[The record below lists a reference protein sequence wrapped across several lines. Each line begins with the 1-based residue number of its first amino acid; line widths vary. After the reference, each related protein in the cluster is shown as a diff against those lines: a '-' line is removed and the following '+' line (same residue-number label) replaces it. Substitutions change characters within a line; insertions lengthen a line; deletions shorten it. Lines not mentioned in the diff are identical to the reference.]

1 MRRHGLGAFA
11 AGALIVAALLV
22 GPVAAQDNYPTR
34 PVRWVVP
41 FPAGGP
47 TDTLSRILT
56 GKLAERWGQSVVV
69 ENKGG
74 ASGAIGTDFVAKSAP
89 DGYTVMLGTQSTN
102 ASNMLFFPNLPYD
115 PIKDFQPLTL
125 IGTAC
130 MALVTAPTVPANTAK
145 EFVDWVKKQDGGVS
159 YASAATGSSQHV
171 AAELL
176 TKRAGLNATHVPYR
190 GSSAAMPDLMSGRVA
205 FMFDNLPSALPQARA
220 GKVKALA
227 QTCAT
232 RSPSAPDLPT
242 MEEAGFPDF
251 AIEGW
256 YGIFAPARTPRPIVD
271 KLSADINKVLK
282 EPESMERWK
291 TLGFDPIGTT
301 PEAFAERQ
309 KADLAYWKRMI
320 DYTGIKVE

>member
-1 MRRHGLGAFA
+1 MVGRGSRVLLAGFVASLGLLA
-11 AGALIVAALLV
+11 AAAM
-22 GPVAAQDNYPTR
+22 AQDAYPNR
-34 PVRWVVP
+34 AVRWVVP
-41 FPAGGP
+41 FPPGGP

-56 GKLAERWGQSVVV
+56 ARLSEIWGQSVVV

-74 ASGAIGTDFVAKSAP
+74 ASGAIGTDIVAKAQP
-89 DGYTVMLGTQSTN
+89 DGYTLMLGTQTTN

-130 MALVTAPTVPANTAK
+130 MALVTSPDVPANTPK
-145 EFVDWVKKQDGGVS
+145 ELVEWIRKQDNAT
-159 YASAATGSSQHV
+159 YASAAPGSSQHV

-176 TKRAGLNATHVPYR
+176 VKRAGIKATHVPYR
-190 GSSAAMPDLMSGRVA
+190 GSSAALPDLMSGRVT
-205 FMFDNLPSALPQARA
+205 FMFDNLPSALPQAKA
-220 GKVKALA
+220 GKVKTLA

-256 YGIFAPARTPRPIVD
+256 YGIFAPAKTPRPIVD
-271 KLSADINKVLK
+271 KLASDINKVLM
-282 EPESMERWK
+282 EPASLERWK

-309 KADLAYWKRMI
+309 KADLAYWKKMI

>member
-1 MRRHGLGAFA
+1 MLRRKLGLLGMVVAAVA
-11 AGALIVAALLV
+11 AGGSGA
-22 GPVAAQDNYPTR
+22 GAQDAYPTK
-34 PVRWVVP
+34 PVRWIVP

-56 GKLAERWGQSVVV
+56 AKLAEYWGQGVVV

-74 ASGAIGTDFVAKSAP
+74 AAGAIGTEVAAKAAP
-89 DGYTVMLGTQSTN
+89 DGYTLILGTQSTHG
-102 ASNMLFFPNLPYD
+102 SNQIFYPNLPYD
-115 PIKDFQPLTL
+115 PIRDFQPLSL

-130 MALVTAPTVPANTAK
+130 MALVTAPTVPANTPQ
-145 EFVDWVKKQDGGVS
+145 EFVAWLKQQPSVA
-159 YASAATGSSQHV
+159 YASAAAGSSQHV
-171 AAELL
+171 AAELMM
-176 TKRAGLNATHVPYR
+176 KRSGIAATHVPYR
-190 GSSAAMPDLMSGRVA
+190 GSAAAMPDLMSGRVA

-232 RSPSAPDLPT
+232 RSPSAPDMPT

-271 KLSADINKVLK
+271 KLSADINRALR
-282 EPESMERWK
+282 EPDSLERWK
-291 TLGFDPIGTT
+291 SLGFDPIGST
-301 PEAFAERQ
+301 PEEFATRQ

>member
-1 MRRHGLGAFA
+1 MRLRLCGLSIA
-11 AGALIVAALLV
+11 ILLACV
-22 GPVAAQDNYPTR
+22 GTAAAQDAYPSR
-34 PVRWVVP
+34 PVRWIVP
-41 FPAGGP
+41 FVAGGP

-56 GKLAERWGQSVVV
+56 ARLGEIWGQSVVV

-74 ASGAIGTDFVAKSAP
+74 ASGAIGTDLVAKATP

-102 ASNMLFFPNLPYD
+102 ASNILFFPNLPYD
-115 PIKDFQPLTL
+115 PIRDFQPLTL

-130 MALVTAPTVPANTAK
+130 MALVIPPSVPANTAK
-145 EFVDWVKKQDGGVS
+145 EFVDWVKKQDGGVA
-159 YASAATGSSQHV
+159 YASAAPGSSQHV

-176 TKRAGLNATHVPYR
+176 VKRTGIKATHVPYR
-190 GSSAAMPDLMSGRVA
+190 GSAAAMPDLMSGRIA
-205 FMFDNLPSALPQARA
+205 YMFDNLPSALPQARA

-227 QTCAT
+227 QTCAR

-256 YGIFAPARTPRPIVD
+256 YGIFAPAKTPRPIVD
-271 KLSADINKVLK
+271 KLSADINKVLM
-282 EPESMERWK
+282 EPASLERWK

-320 DYTGIKVE
+320 DDTGIKVE

>member
-1 MRRHGLGAFA
+1 MRLRLYGLSIAILLA
-11 AGALIVAALLV
+11 CAGTA
-22 GPVAAQDNYPTR
+22 AAQESYPNR
-34 PVRWVVP
+34 PVRWIVP
-41 FPAGGP
+41 FVAGGP

-56 GKLAERWGQSVVV
+56 ARLGEIWGQSVVV

-74 ASGAIGTDFVAKSAP
+74 ASGAIGADLVAKAAP

-102 ASNMLFFPNLPYD
+102 ASNILFFPNLPYD

-130 MALVTAPTVPANTAK
+130 MALVIPPSVPANTAK
-145 EFVDWVKKQDGGVS
+145 EFVDWVKKQDGGVA
-159 YASAATGSSQHV
+159 YASAAPGSSQHV

-176 TKRAGLNATHVPYR
+176 VKRTGIKATHVPYR
-190 GSSAAMPDLMSGRVA
+190 GSAAAMPDLMSGRIA
-205 FMFDNLPSALPQARA
+205 YMFDNLPSALPQARA

-227 QTCAT
+227 QTCAK

-271 KLSADINKVLK
+271 KLSADINKVLM
-282 EPESMERWK
+282 EPASLERWK

-320 DYTGIKVE
+320 DDTGIKVE

>member
-1 MRRHGLGAFA
+1 MVPRGVFLLIAGLVAA
-11 AGALIVAALLV
+11 AGPAVA
-22 GPVAAQDNYPTR
+22 QESYPNRT
-34 PVRWVVP
+34 VRWVVP
-41 FPAGGP
+41 FAAGGP
-47 TDTLSRILT
+47 TDTLSRILVARL
-56 GKLAERWGQSVVV
+56 GEMWGQSVVV

-74 ASGAIGTDFVAKSAP
+74 ASGAIGTDFVAKSQP
-89 DGYTVMLGTQSTN
+89 DGYTLMLGTQSTN
-102 ASNMLFFPNLPYD
+102 GSNMIFFPNLPYD

-130 MALVTAPTVPANTAK
+130 MALVTAPSVPVNTAK
-145 EFVDWVKKQDGGVS
+145 GLVEWAKKQDGGVS
-159 YASAATGSSQHV
+159 YASAATGSSQHI

-176 TKRAGLNATHVPYR
+176 VKRAGIKATHVPYR
-190 GSSAAMPDLMSGRVA
+190 GSAAAMPDLMSGRVA
-205 FMFDNLPSALPQARA
+205 FMFDNLPSALPAARA

-256 YGIFAPARTPRPIVD
+256 YGIFAPAKTPRPIVD

-282 EPESMERWK
+282 EPASMEKWQ

-301 PEAFAERQ
+301 PDAFAERQ
-309 KADLAYWKRMI
+309 KADLAYWKKMI

>member
-1 MRRHGLGAFA
+1 MLRRKLAVLGM
-11 AGALIVAALLV
+11 IVAALAV
-22 GPVAAQDNYPTR
+22 GGAARAQEAFPTK
-34 PVRWVVP
+34 PVRWIVP

-56 GKLAERWGQSVVV
+56 ARLAEYWGQGVVV

-74 ASGAIGTDFVAKSAP
+74 AAGAIGTEVAAKAAP
-89 DGYTVMLGTQSTN
+89 DGYTLILGTQSTHG
-102 ASNMLFFPNLPYD
+102 SNQIFYPNLPYD
-115 PIKDFQPLTL
+115 PIRDFQPLSL

-130 MALVTAPTVPANTAK
+130 MALVTAPNVPANTPQ
-145 EFVDWVKKQDGGVS
+145 EFVAWLKTQPSVA
-159 YASAATGSSQHV
+159 YASAAAGSSQHV
-171 AAELL
+171 AAELMM
-176 TKRAGLNATHVPYR
+176 KRSGIAATHVPYR
-190 GSSAAMPDLMSGRVA
+190 GSAAAMPDLMSGRVA

-232 RSPSAPDLPT
+232 RSPSAPDMPT
-242 MEEAGFPDF
+242 MEESGFPDF

-271 KLSADINKVLK
+271 KLSADINRALR

-291 TLGFDPIGTT
+291 TLGFDPIGST
-301 PEAFAERQ
+301 PEVFAERQ

>member
-1 MRRHGLGAFA
+1 MLRRGFCSSMASLVVLAGLM
-11 AGALIVAALLV
+11 VAPAT
-22 GPVAAQDNYPTR
+22 AQEIYPSRT
-34 PVRWVVP
+34 VRWVVP
-41 FPAGGP
+41 FPAAGP

-56 GKLAERWGQSVVV
+56 ARLSEIWGQGVVV

-74 ASGAIGTDFVAKSAP
+74 ASGAIGTDFTAKSVP

-102 ASNMLFFPNLPYD
+102 GSNMIFFPNLPYD

-130 MALVTAPTVPANTAK
+130 MALVTAPSVPANTPK
-145 EFVDWVKKQDGGVS
+145 EFVEWIKKQDGGVS
-159 YASAATGSSQHV
+159 YASAATGSSQHI

-176 TKRAGLNATHVPYR
+176 VKRAGLNATHVPYR

-205 FMFDNLPSALPQARA
+205 FMFDNLPSALPQAKA
-220 GKVKALA
+220 GKIKALA

-256 YGIFAPARTPRPIVD
+256 YGIFAPAKTPRPIVD
-271 KLSADINKVLK
+271 KLSTDINKVLK
-282 EPESMERWK
+282 EPASLERWK

-301 PEAFAERQ
+301 PDAFAERQ
-309 KADLAYWKRMI
+309 KGDLAYWTKMI

>member
-1 MRRHGLGAFA
+1 MGRWRIWICLASLVALA
-11 AGALIVAALLV
+11 ALVAA
-22 GPVAAQDNYPTR
+22 PVAAQDAYPNR

-47 TDTLSRILT
+47 TDTLSRILA
-56 GKLAERWGQSVVV
+56 GKLAEQWGQSVVV

-74 ASGAIGTDFVAKSAP
+74 ASGAIGSDFAAKSQP
-89 DGYTVMLGTQSTN
+89 DGYTLILGTQSTHG
-102 ASNMLFFPNLPYD
+102 SNLIFFPNLPYD

-130 MALVTAPTVPANTAK
+130 MALVTAPSVPANTPK
-145 EFVDWVKKQDGGVS
+145 ELVEWIRKQDGGVN
-159 YASAATGSSQHV
+159 YASAAPGSSQHV

-176 TKRAGLNATHVPYR
+176 VKRAGIKATHVPYR
-190 GSSAAMPDLMSGRVA
+190 GSSAAMPDLMTGRVT

-282 EPESMERWK
+282 EPDSMERWK
-291 TLGFDPIGTT
+291 SLGFDPIGNT

>member
-1 MRRHGLGAFA
+1 MRLRLFGLSFA
-11 AGALIVAALLV
+11 VLSALV
-22 GPVAAQDNYPTR
+22 GTAAAQDSYPSR
-34 PVRWVVP
+34 PVRWIVP
-41 FPAGGP
+41 FVAGGP

-56 GKLAERWGQSVVV
+56 ARLAEMWGQSVVV
-69 ENKGG
+69 DNKGG
-74 ASGAIGTDFVAKSAP
+74 ASGAIGADLVAKAAP

-102 ASNMLFFPNLPYD
+102 ASNVLFFPNLPYD

-130 MALVTAPTVPANTAK
+130 MALVIPPSVPANTAK
-145 EFVDWVKKQDGGVS
+145 EFVDWVKKQDGGVA
-159 YASAATGSSQHV
+159 YASAAPGSSQHV

-176 TKRAGLNATHVPYR
+176 VKRTGIKATHVPYR
-190 GSSAAMPDLMSGRVA
+190 GSAAAMPDLMSGRIA
-205 FMFDNLPSALPQARA
+205 YMFDNLPSALPQARA

-227 QTCAT
+227 QTCAK

-271 KLSADINKVLK
+271 KLSADINKVLM
-282 EPESMERWK
+282 EPASLERWK

-320 DYTGIKVE
+320 DDTGIKVE

>member
-1 MRRHGLGAFA
+1 MLRRKLGILGLVMVAVVGGGAA
-11 AGALIVAALLV
+11 AR
-22 GPVAAQDNYPTR
+22 AQDGYPNR

-47 TDTLSRILT
+47 TDTLSRILAA
-56 GKLAERWGQSVVV
+56 KLAEIWGQSVVV

-74 ASGAIGTDFVAKSAP
+74 AAGAIGTDFTAKAAP
-89 DGYTVMLGTQSTN
+89 DGYTLMLGTQSTHG
-102 ASNMLFFPNLPYD
+102 SNLIFYPNLPYD
-115 PIKDFQPLTL
+115 PIRDFQPLSL

-130 MALVTAPTVPANTAK
+130 MALVTAPNVPASTPK
-145 EFVDWVKKQDGGVS
+145 EFVAWLKAQPSVA
-159 YASAATGSSQHV
+159 YASAAAGSSQHV
-171 AAELL
+171 AAELMM
-176 TKRAGLNATHVPYR
+176 KRAGIAATHVPYR
-190 GSSAAMPDLMSGRVA
+190 GSAAAMPDLMSGRVA

-227 QTCAT
+227 QTCAK

-242 MEEAGFPDF
+242 MEESGFPDF

-271 KLSADINKVLK
+271 KLSADINKALR
-282 EPESMERWK
+282 EPDSMERWK
-291 TLGFDPIGTT
+291 TLGFDPIGST
-301 PEAFAERQ
+301 PEVFAERQ

>member
-1 MRRHGLGAFA
+1 MLRRKLVGLGMV
-11 AGALIVAALLV
+11 VAALVV
-22 GPVAAQDNYPTR
+22 GAGAQAQDAYPNK
-34 PVRWVVP
+34 PVRWIVP

-56 GKLAERWGQSVVV
+56 ARLAEYWNQGVVV

-74 ASGAIGTDFVAKSAP
+74 AAGAIGTDFAAKAAP
-89 DGYTVMLGTQSTN
+89 DGYTLILGTQSTHG
-102 ASNMLFFPNLPYD
+102 SNKIFYPNLPYD
-115 PIKDFQPLTL
+115 PITDFQPLSL

-130 MALVTAPTVPANTAK
+130 MALVTAPNVPANTPK
-145 EFVDWVKKQDGGVS
+145 EFVAWLKAQPSVA

-171 AAELL
+171 AAELMM
-176 TKRAGLNATHVPYR
+176 KRSGIAATHVPYR
-190 GSSAAMPDLMSGRVA
+190 GSAAAMPDLMSGRVA

-242 MEEAGFPDF
+242 MEESGFPDF

-271 KLSADINKVLK
+271 KLSADINRALR

-291 TLGFDPIGTT
+291 TLGFDPIGST

-320 DYTGIKVE
+320 DDTGIKVE

>member
-1 MRRHGLGAFA
+1 MPRWRIWIGLASLVA
-11 AGALIVAALLV
+11 LAGPA
-22 GPVAAQDNYPTR
+22 AAQDAYPSR

-47 TDTLSRILT
+47 TDTLSRILAA
-56 GKLAERWGQSVVV
+56 KLAEQWGQSIVV

-74 ASGAIGTDFVAKSAP
+74 ASGAIGSDFAAKSQP
-89 DGYTVMLGTQSTN
+89 DDGYTLILGTQSTHG
-102 ASNMLFFPNLPYD
+102 SNLIFFPNLPYD

-130 MALVTAPTVPANTAK
+130 MALVTPTSVPADTPK
-145 EFVDWVKKQDGGVS
+145 ELVEWIRKQDGGVN
-159 YASAATGSSQHV
+159 YASAATGSSQHI

-176 TKRAGLNATHVPYR
+176 VKRAGIKATHVPYR
-190 GSSAAMPDLMSGRVA
+190 GSSAAMPDLMSGRVT

-227 QTCAT
+227 QTCAV

-256 YGIFAPARTPRPIVD
+256 YGIFAPAKTPRPIVD
-271 KLSADINKVLK
+271 KLSADINKALK
-282 EPESMERWK
+282 EPDSMERWK
-291 TLGFDPIGTT
+291 SLGFDPIGST

>member
-1 MRRHGLGAFA
+1 MVRRFIWVWIAGLVVM
-11 AGALIVAALLV
+11 AGQAT
-22 GPVAAQDNYPTR
+22 AQEPYPNRT
-34 PVRWVVP
+34 VRWVVP

-47 TDTLSRILT
+47 TDTLSRILVARL
-56 GKLAERWGQSVVV
+56 GEIWGQSVVV

-74 ASGAIGTDFVAKSAP
+74 ASGAIGTDFTAKSPP
-89 DGYTVMLGTQSTN
+89 DGYTLMLGTQSTN
-102 ASNMLFFPNLPYD
+102 ASNMIFFPNLPYD

-130 MALVTAPTVPANTAK
+130 MALVTAPTVPVNTPQELVEWA
-145 EFVDWVKKQDGGVS
+145 KKQDGGVS
-159 YASAATGSSQHV
+159 YASAAPGSSQHV
-171 AAELL
+171 AAELMVR
-176 TKRAGLNATHVPYR
+176 RAGMKATHIPYR

-205 FMFDNLPSALPQARA
+205 FMFDNLPSALPAARA

-256 YGIFAPARTPRPIVD
+256 YGIFAPARTPKPIVD
-271 KLSADINKVLK
+271 KLSANINKVLK
-282 EPESMERWK
+282 EPESMEKWK

-309 KADLAYWKRMI
+309 KADLAYWKKMI

>member
-1 MRRHGLGAFA
+1 MVRRGVCL
-11 AGALIVAALLV
+11 LIVGLV
-22 GPVAAQDNYPTR
+22 AVAAPAMAQDAYPNRT
-34 PVRWVVP
+34 VRWVVP

-47 TDTLSRILT
+47 TDTLSRILVARL
-56 GKLAERWGQSVVV
+56 GEMWRQSVVV

-74 ASGAIGTDFVAKSAP
+74 ASGAIGTDFVAKSQP
-89 DGYTVMLGTQSTN
+89 DGYTLMLGTQSTN

-130 MALVTAPTVPANTAK
+130 MALVTAPSVPANTAK
-145 EFVDWVKKQDGGVS
+145 ELVEWAKKQDGGVS

-176 TKRAGLNATHVPYR
+176 VKRAGIKATHIPYR

-205 FMFDNLPSALPQARA
+205 FMFDNLPSALPAARA

-256 YGIFAPARTPRPIVD
+256 YGIFAPAKTPRPIVD
-271 KLSADINKVLK
+271 KLSADINKVLR
-282 EPESMERWK
+282 EPESMAKWK

-301 PEAFAERQ
+301 SEAFAERQ
-309 KADLAYWKRMI
+309 KADLAYWKKMI

>member
-1 MRRHGLGAFA
+1 MVRRFICVWIAGLVVL
-11 AGALIVAALLV
+11 AGQAT
-22 GPVAAQDNYPTR
+22 AQEPYPNRT
-34 PVRWVVP
+34 VRWVVP

-47 TDTLSRILT
+47 TDTLSRILVAR
-56 GKLAERWGQSVVV
+56 LAEMWGQSVVV

-74 ASGAIGTDFVAKSAP
+74 ASGAIGTDFTAKSP
-89 DGYTVMLGTQSTN
+89 SDGYTLMLGTQSTN
-102 ASNMLFFPNLPYD
+102 ASNMIFFPNLPYD

-130 MALVTAPTVPANTAK
+130 MALVVAPSVPASTPKELVEWAK
-145 EFVDWVKKQDGGVS
+145 TQPGGIS
-159 YASAATGSSQHV
+159 YASAAPGSSQHV
-171 AAELL
+171 AAELMV
-176 TKRAGLNATHVPYR
+176 KRAGMQATHVPYR

-205 FMFDNLPSALPQARA
+205 FMFDNLPSALPAAKA

-242 MEEAGFPDF
+242 MEESGFPDF

-256 YGIFAPARTPRPIVD
+256 YGIFAPARTPKPIVD

-282 EPESMERWK
+282 EPGSMEKWK

>member
-1 MRRHGLGAFA
+1 MLRRSVSLLIAGLVAV
-11 AGALIVAALLV
+11 AGPAVAEDA
-22 GPVAAQDNYPTR
+22 YPNRT
-34 PVRWVVP
+34 VRWVVP

-47 TDTLSRILT
+47 TDTLSRILVARL
-56 GKLAERWGQSVVV
+56 GEIWGQSVVV

-74 ASGAIGTDFVAKSAP
+74 AAGAIGTDFAAKSTP
-89 DGYTVMLGTQSTN
+89 DGYTLILGTQSTHG
-102 ASNMLFFPNLPYD
+102 SNMIFYPKLPYD
-115 PIKDFQPLTL
+115 PIKDFQPLSL

-130 MALVTAPTVPANTAK
+130 MALVTAPTVPATTAK
-145 EFVDWVKKQDGGVS
+145 EFVEWMKKQDAVA

-171 AAELL
+171 AAELFA
-176 TKRAGLNATHVPYR
+176 KRTGIKATHVPYR

-205 FMFDNLPSALPQARA
+205 YMFDNLPSALPQARA

-256 YGIFAPARTPRPIVD
+256 YGIFAPARTPRAIVD
-271 KLSADINKVLK
+271 KLSADINRVLM
-282 EPESMERWK
+282 EPASLEKWK

-320 DYTGIKVE
+320 DDTGIKVE

>member
-1 MRRHGLGAFA
+1 MRMGRWLAIALAVLLAGNAAAQTYPDRPIKVVNGFAPGGGTDLLLRTLLPKLGEMLGQQLIIDYRPG
-11 AGALIVAALLV
+11 AGA
-22 GPVAAQDNYPTR
+22 N
-34 PVRWVVP
+34 
-41 FPAGGP
+41 
-47 TDTLSRILT
+47 
-56 GKLAERWGQSVVV
+56 LAM
-69 ENKGG
+69 
-74 ASGAIGTDFVAKSAP
+74 DLVAKAAP

-102 ASNMLFFPNLPYD
+102 GSNLIFFPNLPYD

-130 MALVTAPTVPANTAK
+130 MALVIAPSIPANTAK
-145 EFVDWVKKQDGGVS
+145 EFVDWARKQDGGVA
-159 YASAATGSSQHV
+159 YASAAPGSSQHV

-176 TKRAGLNATHVPYR
+176 VKRTGIKATHVPYR
-190 GSSAAMPDLMSGRVA
+190 GSAAAMPDLMSGRIA
-205 FMFDNLPSALPQARA
+205 YMFDNLPSALPQARA

-227 QTCAT
+227 QTCAK

-256 YGIFAPARTPRPIVD
+256 YGILAPAKTPRPIVD
-271 KLSADINKVLK
+271 KLSADINKVLM
-282 EPESMERWK
+282 EPASLERWK

-320 DYTGIKVE
+320 DDTGIKVE

>member
-1 MRRHGLGAFA
+1 
-11 AGALIVAALLV
+11 VA
-22 GPVAAQDNYPTR
+22 P
-34 PVRWVVP
+34 
-41 FPAGGP
+41 
-47 TDTLSRILT
+47 S
-56 GKLAERWGQSVVV
+56 
-69 ENKGG
+69 
-74 ASGAIGTDFVAKSAP
+74 
-89 DGYTVMLGTQSTN
+89 
-102 ASNMLFFPNLPYD
+102 
-115 PIKDFQPLTL
+115 
-125 IGTAC
+125 
-130 MALVTAPTVPANTAK
+130 VPANTPK
-145 EFVDWVKKQDGGVS
+145 ELVEWIRKQDGGVN
-159 YASAATGSSQHV
+159 YASAAPGSSQHI
-171 AAELL
+171 AAELMV
-176 TKRAGLNATHVPYR
+176 KRAGIKATHVPYR
-190 GSSAAMPDLMSGRVA
+190 GSSAAMPDLMSGRVT

-271 KLSADINKVLK
+271 KLSADINKALR

-291 TLGFDPIGTT
+291 SLGFDPIGTT

-320 DYTGIKVE
+320 EYTGIKVE

>member
-1 MRRHGLGAFA
+1 MRFRWYGLWLATLLA
-11 AGALIVAALLV
+11 VAGPAV
-22 GPVAAQDNYPTR
+22 AQDAYPNR
-34 PVRWVVP
+34 PVRWIVP
-41 FPAGGP
+41 FVAGGP

-56 GKLAERWGQSVVV
+56 ARLSEMWGQSVVV

-74 ASGAIGTDFVAKSAP
+74 ASGAIGTDLAAKAAP
-89 DGYTVMLGTQSTN
+89 DGYTLMLGTQSTN
-102 ASNMLFFPNLPYD
+102 GSNLIFFPNLPYD

-130 MALVTAPTVPANTAK
+130 MALVIPPSVPADTPQAL
-145 EFVDWVKKQDGGVS
+145 VDWIRKQDGGVS
-159 YASAATGSSQHV
+159 YASAAPGSSQHV
-171 AAELL
+171 AAELFA
-176 TKRAGLNATHVPYR
+176 KRTGIKTTHVPYR
-190 GSSAAMPDLMSGRVA
+190 GSAAAMPDLMSGRITY
-205 FMFDNLPSALPQARA
+205 MFDNLPSALPQSRA
-220 GKVKALA
+220 GKVKVLA
-227 QTCAT
+227 QTCAK

-271 KLSADINKVLK
+271 KLSADINKVLM
-282 EPESMERWK
+282 EPASLERWK

-320 DYTGIKVE
+320 DDTGIKVE

>member
-1 MRRHGLGAFA
+1 MSRLRIGVWIASLVALA
-11 AGALIVAALLV
+11 A
-22 GPVAAQDNYPTR
+22 PVVAQDSYPNR
-34 PVRWVVP
+34 AVRWIVP

-47 TDTLSRILT
+47 TDTLSRILAA
-56 GKLAERWGQSVVV
+56 KLGEQWGQSVVV

-74 ASGAIGTDFVAKSAP
+74 ASGAIGSDFAAKSQP
-89 DGYTVMLGTQSTN
+89 DGYTLILGTQSTHG
-102 ASNMLFFPNLPYD
+102 SNLIFFPNLPYD

-130 MALVTAPTVPANTAK
+130 MALV
-145 EFVDWVKKQDGGVS
+145 EWIRKQDGGVN
-159 YASAATGSSQHV
+159 YASAAQGSSQHI

-176 TKRAGLNATHVPYR
+176 VKRAGIKATHVPYR

-227 QTCAT
+227 QTCAV

-271 KLSADINKVLK
+271 KLAADINKALK
-282 EPESMERWK
+282 EPDSMERWK
-291 TLGFDPIGTT
+291 SLGFDPIGST
-301 PEAFAERQ
+301 PEVFAERQ

>member
-1 MRRHGLGAFA
+1 MIFIA
-11 AGALIVAALLV
+11 ASLPTAVAA
-22 GPVAAQDNYPTR
+22 AAEGDYPSR

-56 GKLAERWGQSVVV
+56 ARLSEIWGQSVVV

-74 ASGAIGTDFVAKSAP
+74 ASGAIGTDFTAKSSP
-89 DGYTVMLGTQSTN
+89 DGYTLMLGTQSTN
-102 ASNMLFFPNLPYD
+102 GSNMIFFPNLPYD

-130 MALVTAPTVPANTAK
+130 MALVTAPSVPANTPQELVEWAR
-145 EFVDWVKKQDGGVS
+145 KQDGGVS
-159 YASAATGSSQHV
+159 YASAAPGSSQHV
-171 AAELL
+171 AAELMVR
-176 TKRAGLNATHVPYR
+176 RAGMKATHVPYR

-205 FMFDNLPSALPQARA
+205 FMFDNLPSALPAARA

-227 QTCAT
+227 QTCAK

-282 EPESMERWK
+282 EPESMEKWK

-309 KADLAYWKRMI
+309 KADLAYWKKMI